1 MYPKPPLNYEE
12 QLEKLKKRGCI
23 INDDKKCISILE
35 SVNYYR
41 LSAYFLPFKLNDGNY
56 KEGLSFERVFS
67 IYEFDRKLHG
77 ILFNALEET
86 EIFLRS
92 KIAYFHAH
100 KYGALGYMEKSNFYK
115 KSDDKNHKKKKKKFH
130 KNFIENFKREIEK
143 NKNILFVKHHIKN
156 YGGEFPIWAASE
168 MFTFGM
174 LSKFFANM
182 KLQDQKS
189 LSSDIY
195 KTKPKYVG
203 SWLRCCTDLR
213 NICAHYGRLYF
224 RIFSAAPSGIDN
236 LEEKSKRKLWGAIL
250 SLKKLYPF
258 KDKWNNETLKK
269 LISLVDEHKSN
280 IDLEHVGFPN
290 NWDKEL
296 ENDKYEF
303 LKMVLRNLFK
313 KKI

>member
-1 MYPKPPLNYEE
+1 MYPKPPLKYEE

-23 INDDKKCISILE
+23 INDDKKCISILK
-35 SVNYYR
+35 SINYYR
-41 LSAYFLPFKLNDGNY
+41 LSTYFLPFKLDNGNY
-56 KEGLSFERVFS
+56 EEGLSFERVFS

-100 KYGALGYMEKSNFYK
+100 KYGALGYMDKANFSVK
-115 KSDDKNHKKKKKKFH
+115 AELHE
-130 KNFIENFKREIEK
+130 NFIENFKREIDK
-143 NKNILFVKHHIKN
+143 NKNILFVKHHIYK
-156 YGGEFPIWAASE
+156 YGGEFPILAASE

-182 KLQDQKS
+182 TWQDRES
-189 LSSDIY
+189 LSNDIY
-195 KTKPKYVG
+195 KTKIKYVG

-224 RIFSAAPSGIDN
+224 RTFSAAPSGIYN
-236 LEEKSKRKLWGAIL
+236 LEEKSKRKLFGAIL

-258 KDKWNNETLKK
+258 KDKWNNETLK
-269 LISLVDEHKSN
+269 N
-280 IDLEHVGFPN
+280 
-290 NWDKEL
+290 
-296 ENDKYEF
+296 
-303 LKMVLRNLFK
+303 
-313 KKI
+313 

>member
-1 MYPKPPLNYEE
+1 MYPKPPLKYEE

-41 LSAYFLPFKLNDGNY
+41 LSAYFLPFKLDNGNY
-56 KEGLSFERVFS
+56 EEGLSFERVFS

-100 KYGALGYMEKSNFYK
+100 EYGALGYMDKANFSVK
-115 KSDDKNHKKKKKKFH
+115 AELHE
-130 KNFIENFKREIEK
+130 NFIENFKREIDK
-143 NKNILFVKHHIKN
+143 NKNILFVKHHIYK

-182 KLQDQKS
+182 TWQDRES
-189 LSSDIY
+189 LSKDIY
-195 KTKPKYVG
+195 KTNIKYVG

-224 RIFSAAPSGIDN
+224 RTFSAAPSGIDN
-236 LEEKSKRKLWGAIL
+236 LEEKSKRKLFGAIL

-258 KDKWNNETLKK
+258 KDKWDNGTLKK
-269 LISLVDEHKSN
+269 LMSLVDEHKSD
-280 IDLEHVGFPN
+280 IDLEHIGFSY
-290 NWDKEL
+290 NWIEEL
-296 ENDKYEF
+296 KNC
-303 LKMVLRNLFK
+303 NS
-313 KKI
+313 KI

>member
-1 MYPKPPLNYEE
+1 MYPKPPLKYEE

-41 LSAYFLPFKLNDGNY
+41 LSAYFLPFKLDNGNY
-56 KEGLSFERVFS
+56 EEGLSFERVFS
-67 IYEFDRKLHG
+67 IYEFDRKLHR

-100 KYGALGYMEKSNFYK
+100 EYGALGYMDETNFSIKYECKDGECK
-115 KSDDKNHKKKKKKFH
+115 KIEFH
-130 KNFIENFKREIEK
+130 KNFIENFKREIDK
-143 NKNILFVKHHIKN
+143 NKNILFVKHHIYK

-182 KLQDQKS
+182 TWQDREN
-189 LSSDIY
+189 LSNDIY
-195 KTKPKYVG
+195 KTNPKFVG

-224 RIFSAAPSGIDN
+224 RTFSAAPSGIDN
-236 LEEKSKRKLWGAIL
+236 LEEKSKRKLFGAIL

-258 KDKWNNETLKK
+258 KDKWDNETLKK
-269 LISLVDEHKSN
+269 LMSLVDEHKSD
-280 IDLEHVGFPN
+280 IDLEHIGFSY
-290 NWDKEL
+290 NWIEEL
-296 ENDKYEF
+296 KNC
-303 LKMVLRNLFK
+303 NS
-313 KKI
+313 KI

>member
-1 MYPKPPLNYEE
+1 MYPKPPLKYEE

-41 LSAYFLPFKLNDGNY
+41 LSAYFLPFKLDNGNY
-56 KEGLSFERVFS
+56 EEGLSFERVFS

-100 KYGALGYMEKSNFYK
+100 EYGALGYMDETNFSIKYECKDGECK
-115 KSDDKNHKKKKKKFH
+115 KIEFH
-130 KNFIENFKREIEK
+130 KNFIENFKREIEN
-143 NKNILFVKHHIKN
+143 NKNILFVKHHIYK

-182 KLQDQKS
+182 TCQDREN
-189 LSSDIY
+189 LSNDIY
-195 KTKPKYVG
+195 KTNPKFVG

-236 LEEKSKRKLWGAIL
+236 LEEKSKRKLFGAIL

-258 KDKWNNETLKK
+258 KDKWDNETLKK
-269 LISLVDEHKSN
+269 LMSLVDEHKSD
-280 IDLEHVGFPN
+280 IDLEHIGFSY
-290 NWDKEL
+290 NWIEEL
-296 ENDKYEF
+296 KNC
-303 LKMVLRNLFK
+303 NS
-313 KKI
+313 KI

>member
-1 MYPKPPLNYEE
+1 MYPKPPLKYEE

-23 INDDKKCISILE
+23 INDDKKCISILK
-35 SVNYYR
+35 SINYYR
-41 LSAYFLPFKLNDGNY
+41 LSAYFLPFKLDNGNY
-56 KEGLSFERVFS
+56 EEGLSFERVFS

-100 KYGALGYMEKSNFYK
+100 KYGALGYMDKANFSVK
-115 KSDDKNHKKKKKKFH
+115 AELHE
-130 KNFIENFKREIEK
+130 NFIENFKREIDK
-143 NKNILFVKHHIKN
+143 NKNILFVKHHIYK

-182 KLQDQKS
+182 TWQDRES
-189 LSSDIY
+189 LSKDIY
-195 KTKPKYVG
+195 KTNIKYVG

-224 RIFSAAPSGIDN
+224 RTFSAAPSGIDN
-236 LEEKSKRKLWGAIL
+236 LEEKSKRKLFGAIL

-258 KDKWNNETLKK
+258 KDKWDNDTLKK
-269 LISLVDEHKSN
+269 LMSLVDEHKSD
-280 IDLEHVGFPN
+280 IDLEHIGFSY
-290 NWDKEL
+290 NWIEEL
-296 ENDKYEF
+296 KNC
-303 LKMVLRNLFK
+303 NS
-313 KKI
+313 KI

>member
-1 MYPKPPLNYEE
+1 MYPKPPLKYEE
-12 QLEKLKKRGCI
+12 RLEKLKKRGCI

-35 SVNYYR
+35 SINYYR
-41 LSAYFLPFKLNDGNY
+41 LSAYFLPFKLDNGNY
-56 KEGLSFERVFS
+56 EEGLSFERVFS

-100 KYGALGYMEKSNFYK
+100 KYGALGYMDKSNFSVK
-115 KSDDKNHKKKKKKFH
+115 AELHE
-130 KNFIENFKREIEK
+130 NFIENFKREIDK
-143 NKNILFVKHHIKN
+143 NKNILFVKHHIYK
-156 YGGEFPIWAASE
+156 YGGEFPICAASE

-182 KLQDQKS
+182 TCQDRKN
-189 LSSDIY
+189 LSNDIY
-195 KTKPKYVG
+195 KTNPKFVG

-224 RIFSAAPSGIDN
+224 RTFSAAPSGIDN
-236 LEEKSKRKLWGAIL
+236 LEEKSKRKLFGAIL

-269 LISLVDEHKSN
+269 LMSLVDEHKSD
-280 IDLEHVGFPN
+280 IDLEHIGFSY
-290 NWDKEL
+290 NWIEEL
-296 ENDKYEF
+296 KSCNS
-303 LKMVLRNLFK
+303 
-313 KKI
+313 KI

>member
-1 MYPKPPLNYEE
+1 MYPKPPLKYEE

-41 LSAYFLPFKLNDGNY
+41 LSAYFLPFKLDNGNY
-56 KEGLSFERVFS
+56 EEGLSFERVFS

-100 KYGALGYMEKSNFYK
+100 KYGALGYMDKANFSVK
-115 KSDDKNHKKKKKKFH
+115 AELHE
-130 KNFIENFKREIEK
+130 NFIENFKREIDK
-143 NKNILFVKHHIKN
+143 NKNILFVKHHIYK

-182 KLQDQKS
+182 TWQDREN

-195 KTKPKYVG
+195 KTNPKFVG

-224 RIFSAAPSGIDN
+224 RTFSAAPSGIDN
-236 LEEKSKRKLWGAIL
+236 LEDKSKRKLFGAIL

-258 KDKWNNETLKK
+258 KDKWDNGTLKK
-269 LISLVDEHKSN
+269 LMSLVDEHKSD
-280 IDLEHVGFPN
+280 IDLEHIGFSY
-290 NWDKEL
+290 NWIEEL
-296 ENDKYEF
+296 KNC
-303 LKMVLRNLFK
+303 NS
-313 KKI
+313 KI

>member
-1 MYPKPPLNYEE
+1 MYTKPPLKYEE

-41 LSAYFLPFKLNDGNY
+41 LSAYFLPFKLDNGNY
-56 KEGLSFERVFS
+56 EEGLSFERVFS

-100 KYGALGYMEKSNFYK
+100 KYGALGYMDKANFSVK
-115 KSDDKNHKKKKKKFH
+115 AELHE
-130 KNFIENFKREIEK
+130 NFIENFKREIDK
-143 NKNILFVKHHIKN
+143 NKNILFVKHHIEK

-182 KLQDQKS
+182 TWQDRES
-189 LSSDIY
+189 LSNDIY
-195 KTKPKYVG
+195 KTKIKYVG

-224 RIFSAAPSGIDN
+224 RTFSAAPSGIDN
-236 LEEKSKRKLWGAIL
+236 LEEKSKRKLFGAIL

-258 KDKWNNETLKK
+258 KDKWDNGTLKK
-269 LISLVDEHKSN
+269 LMSLVDEHKSD
-280 IDLEHVGFPN
+280 IDLEHIGFSY
-290 NWDKEL
+290 NWIEEL
-296 ENDKYEF
+296 KNC
-303 LKMVLRNLFK
+303 NS
-313 KKI
+313 KI

>member
-1 MYPKPPLNYEE
+1 MGDIFLYGEFMYPKPPLKYEE

-23 INDDKKCISILE
+23 INDDKKCISILK
-35 SVNYYR
+35 SINYYR
-41 LSAYFLPFKLNDGNY
+41 LSAYFLPFKLDNGNY
-56 KEGLSFERVFS
+56 EEGLSFELVFS

-100 KYGALGYMEKSNFYK
+100 KYGALGYMDKANFFVK
-115 KSDDKNHKKKKKKFH
+115 AELHE
-130 KNFIENFKREIEK
+130 NFIENFKREIDK
-143 NKNILFVKHHIKN
+143 NKNILFVKHHIYK

-182 KLQDQKS
+182 TCQDREN
-189 LSSDIY
+189 LSNDIY
-195 KTKPKYVG
+195 KTNPKFVG

-224 RIFSAAPSGIDN
+224 RTFSAAPSGIDN
-236 LEEKSKRKLWGAIL
+236 LEEKSKRKLFGAIL

-258 KDKWNNETLKK
+258 KDKWDNETLKK
-269 LISLVDEHKSN
+269 LMSLVDEHKSD
-280 IDLEHVGFPN
+280 IDLEHIGFSY
-290 NWDKEL
+290 NWIEEL
-296 ENDKYEF
+296 KNC
-303 LKMVLRNLFK
+303 NS
-313 KKI
+313 KI

>member
-1 MYPKPPLNYEE
+1 MYPKPPLKYEE

-41 LSAYFLPFKLNDGNY
+41 LSAYFLPFKLDNGNY
-56 KEGLSFERVFS
+56 EEGLSFERVFS

-100 KYGALGYMEKSNFYK
+100 EYGALGYMDETNFSIKYECKDGECK
-115 KSDDKNHKKKKKKFH
+115 KIEFH
-130 KNFIENFKREIEK
+130 KNFIENFKREIDK
-143 NKNILFVKHHIKN
+143 NKNILFVKHHIYK

-182 KLQDQKS
+182 TCQDRES
-189 LSSDIY
+189 LSNDIY
-195 KTKPKYVG
+195 KTNPKFVG

-224 RIFSAAPSGIDN
+224 RTFSAAPSGIDN
-236 LEEKSKRKLWGAIL
+236 LEEKSKRKLFGAIL

-258 KDKWNNETLKK
+258 KDKWDNETLKK
-269 LISLVDEHKSN
+269 LMSLVDEHKSD
-280 IDLEHVGFPN
+280 IDLEHIGFSY
-290 NWDKEL
+290 NWIEEL
-296 ENDKYEF
+296 KNC
-303 LKMVLRNLFK
+303 N
-313 KKI
+313 

>member
-1 MYPKPPLNYEE
+1 MYPKPPLKYKE

-41 LSAYFLPFKLNDGNY
+41 LSAYFLPFKLDNENY
-56 KEGLSFERVFS
+56 EEGLSFERVFS

-100 KYGALGYMEKSNFYK
+100 KYGALGYMDKANFSVK
-115 KSDDKNHKKKKKKFH
+115 AELHE
-130 KNFIENFKREIEK
+130 NFIENFKREIDK
-143 NKNILFVKHHIKN
+143 NKNILFVKHHIYK

-182 KLQDQKS
+182 TCQDREN
-189 LSSDIY
+189 LSNDIY
-195 KTKPKYVG
+195 KTNPKFVG

-236 LEEKSKRKLWGAIL
+236 LEEKSKRKLFGAIL

-258 KDKWNNETLKK
+258 KDKWDNGTLKK
-269 LISLVDEHKSN
+269 LMSLVDEHKSD
-280 IDLEHVGFPN
+280 IDLEHIGFSY
-290 NWDKEL
+290 NWIEEL
-296 ENDKYEF
+296 KNC
-303 LKMVLRNLFK
+303 NS
-313 KKI
+313 KI

>member
-1 MYPKPPLNYEE
+1 MYPKPPLKYEE

-41 LSAYFLPFKLNDGNY
+41 LSAYFLPFKLDNGNY
-56 KEGLSFERVFS
+56 EEGLSFERVFS

-100 KYGALGYMEKSNFYK
+100 EYGALGYMYETNFSIKYECKDGECK
-115 KSDDKNHKKKKKKFH
+115 KIEFH
-130 KNFIENFKREIEK
+130 KNFIKNFKREIDK
-143 NKNILFVKHHIKN
+143 NKNILFVKHHIEK

-182 KLQDQKS
+182 TWQDREN
-189 LSSDIY
+189 LSNDIY
-195 KTKPKYVG
+195 KTNPKFVG

-224 RIFSAAPSGIDN
+224 RTFSAAPSGIDN
-236 LEEKSKRKLWGAIL
+236 LEEKSKRKLFGAIL

-258 KDKWNNETLKK
+258 KDKWDNGTLKK
-269 LISLVDEHKSN
+269 LMSLVDEHKSD
-280 IDLEHVGFPN
+280 IDLEHIGFSY
-290 NWDKEL
+290 NW
-296 ENDKYEF
+296 
-303 LKMVLRNLFK
+303 
-313 KKI
+313 I

>member
-1 MYPKPPLNYEE
+1 MGDIFLYGEFMYPKPPLKYEE

-23 INDDKKCISILE
+23 INDDKKCISILK
-35 SVNYYR
+35 SINYYR
-41 LSAYFLPFKLNDGNY
+41 LSAYFLPFKLDNGNY
-56 KEGLSFERVFS
+56 EEGLSFERVFS

-100 KYGALGYMEKSNFYK
+100 KYGALGYMDKSNFSVK
-115 KSDDKNHKKKKKKFH
+115 AELHE
-130 KNFIENFKREIEK
+130 NFIENFKREIDK
-143 NKNILFVKHHIKN
+143 NKNILFVKHHIYK

-182 KLQDQKS
+182 TWQDRES
-189 LSSDIY
+189 LSKDIY
-195 KTKPKYVG
+195 KTNIKYVG

-224 RIFSAAPSGIDN
+224 RTFSAAPSGIDN
-236 LEEKSKRKLWGAIL
+236 LEEKSKRKLFGAIL

-258 KDKWNNETLKK
+258 KDKWDNDTLKK
-269 LISLVDEHKSN
+269 LMSLVDEHKSD
-280 IDLEHVGFPN
+280 IDLEHIGFSY
-290 NWDKEL
+290 NWIEEL
-296 ENDKYEF
+296 KNC
-303 LKMVLRNLFK
+303 NS
-313 KKI
+313 KI

>member
-1 MYPKPPLNYEE
+1 MYPKPPLKYEE

-23 INDDKKCISILE
+23 INDDKKCISILK

-41 LSAYFLPFKLNDGNY
+41 LSAYFLPFKLDNGNY
-56 KEGLSFERVFS
+56 EEGLSFERVFS

-100 KYGALGYMEKSNFYK
+100 KYGALGYMDKANFSVK
-115 KSDDKNHKKKKKKFH
+115 AELHE
-130 KNFIENFKREIEK
+130 NFIENFKREIDK
-143 NKNILFVKHHIKN
+143 NKNILFVKHHIYK

-182 KLQDQKS
+182 TCQDRES
-189 LSSDIY
+189 LSNDIY
-195 KTKPKYVG
+195 KTNPKFVG

-224 RIFSAAPSGIDN
+224 RTFSAAPSGIDN
-236 LEEKSKRKLWGAIL
+236 LEEKSKRKLFGAIL

-269 LISLVDEHKSN
+269 LMSLVDEHKSD
-280 IDLEHVGFPN
+280 IDLEHIGFSY
-290 NWDKEL
+290 NWIEEL
-296 ENDKYEF
+296 KNC
-303 LKMVLRNLFK
+303 NS
-313 KKI
+313 KI

>member
-1 MYPKPPLNYEE
+1 MYPKPPLKYKE

-41 LSAYFLPFKLNDGNY
+41 LSAYFLPFKLDNGNY
-56 KEGLSFERVFS
+56 EEGLSFKSVFS

-100 KYGALGYMEKSNFYK
+100 EYGALGYMDETNFSIKYECKDGECK
-115 KSDDKNHKKKKKKFH
+115 KIEFH
-130 KNFIENFKREIEK
+130 KNFIENFKREIDK
-143 NKNILFVKHHIKN
+143 NKNILFVKHHIDK

-182 KLQDQKS
+182 TCQDREN
-189 LSSDIY
+189 LSNDIY
-195 KTKPKYVG
+195 KTNPKFVG

-224 RIFSAAPSGIDN
+224 RTFSAASSGIDN
-236 LEEKSKRKLWGAIL
+236 LEEKSKRKLFGAIL

-258 KDKWNNETLKK
+258 KDKWDNGTLKK
-269 LISLVDEHKSN
+269 LMSLVDEHKSD
-280 IDLEHVGFPN
+280 IDLEHIGFSY
-290 NWDKEL
+290 NWIEEL
-296 ENDKYEF
+296 KNC
-303 LKMVLRNLFK
+303 NS
-313 KKI
+313 KI

>member
-1 MYPKPPLNYEE
+1 MYPKPPLKYEE

-41 LSAYFLPFKLNDGNY
+41 LSAYFLPFKLDNGNY
-56 KEGLSFERVFS
+56 EEGLSFERVFS

-100 KYGALGYMEKSNFYK
+100 EYGALGYMDKANFSVK
-115 KSDDKNHKKKKKKFH
+115 AELHE
-130 KNFIENFKREIEK
+130 NFIENFKREIDK
-143 NKNILFVKHHIKN
+143 NKNILFVKHHIYK

-182 KLQDQKS
+182 TWQDRES
-189 LSSDIY
+189 LSKDIY
-195 KTKPKYVG
+195 KTNIKYVG

-236 LEEKSKRKLWGAIL
+236 LEEKSKRKLFGAIL

-258 KDKWNNETLKK
+258 KDKWDNGTLKK
-269 LISLVDEHKSN
+269 LMSLVDEHKSD
-280 IDLEHVGFPN
+280 IDLEHIGFSY
-290 NWDKEL
+290 NWIEEL
-296 ENDKYEF
+296 KNC
-303 LKMVLRNLFK
+303 NS
-313 KKI
+313 KI

>member
-1 MYPKPPLNYEE
+1 MYPKPPLKYEE

-23 INDDKKCISILE
+23 INDDKKCISILK

-41 LSAYFLPFKLNDGNY
+41 LSAYFLPFKLDNGNY
-56 KEGLSFERVFS
+56 EEGLSFERVFS

-100 KYGALGYMEKSNFYK
+100 KYGALGYMDKANFSVK
-115 KSDDKNHKKKKKKFH
+115 AELHE
-130 KNFIENFKREIEK
+130 NFIENFKREIDK
-143 NKNILFVKHHIKN
+143 NKNILFVKHHIYK

-182 KLQDQKS
+182 TCQDREN
-189 LSSDIY
+189 LSNDIY
-195 KTKPKYVG
+195 KTKIKYVG

-224 RIFSAAPSGIDN
+224 RTFSAAPSGIDN
-236 LEEKSKRKLWGAIL
+236 LEEKSKRKLFGAIL

-258 KDKWNNETLKK
+258 KDKWDNETLKK
-269 LISLVDEHKSN
+269 LMSLVDEHKSD
-280 IDLEHVGFPN
+280 IDLEHIGFSY
-290 NWDKEL
+290 NWIEEL
-296 ENDKYEF
+296 KNC
-303 LKMVLRNLFK
+303 N
-313 KKI
+313 

>member
-1 MYPKPPLNYEE
+1 MYPKPPLKYEE

-23 INDDKKCISILE
+23 INDDKKCISILK
-35 SVNYYR
+35 SINYYR
-41 LSAYFLPFKLNDGNY
+41 LSAYFLPFKLDNGNY
-56 KEGLSFERVFS
+56 EEGLSFERVFS

-100 KYGALGYMEKSNFYK
+100 EYGALGYMDKANFSVK
-115 KSDDKNHKKKKKKFH
+115 AELHE
-130 KNFIENFKREIEK
+130 NFIENFKREIDK
-143 NKNILFVKHHIKN
+143 NKNILFVKHHIYK
-156 YGGEFPIWAASE
+156 YGEEFPIWAASE

-182 KLQDQKS
+182 TWQDREN
-189 LSSDIY
+189 LSNDIY
-195 KTKPKYVG
+195 KTNPKFVG

-224 RIFSAAPSGIDN
+224 RTFSAAPSGIDN
-236 LEEKSKRKLWGAIL
+236 LEEKSKRKLFGAIL

-258 KDKWNNETLKK
+258 KDKWDNGTLKK
-269 LISLVDEHKSN
+269 LMSLVDEHKSD
-280 IDLEHVGFPN
+280 IDLEHIGFSY
-290 NWDKEL
+290 NWIEEL
-296 ENDKYEF
+296 KNC
-303 LKMVLRNLFK
+303 NS
-313 KKI
+313 KI

>member
-1 MYPKPPLNYEE
+1 MGDIFLYGEFMYPKPPLKYEE

-23 INDDKKCISILE
+23 INDDKKCISILK
-35 SVNYYR
+35 SINYYR
-41 LSAYFLPFKLNDGNY
+41 LSAYFLPFKLDNGNY
-56 KEGLSFERVFS
+56 EEGLSFERVFS

-100 KYGALGYMEKSNFYK
+100 KYGALGYMDKANFSVK
-115 KSDDKNHKKKKKKFH
+115 AELHE
-130 KNFIENFKREIEK
+130 NFIENFKREIDK
-143 NKNILFVKHHIKN
+143 NKNILFVKHHIYK

-182 KLQDQKS
+182 TWQDREN
-189 LSSDIY
+189 LSNDIY
-195 KTKPKYVG
+195 KTNPKFVG

-224 RIFSAAPSGIDN
+224 RTFSAAPSGIDN
-236 LEEKSKRKLWGAIL
+236 LEEKSKRKLFGAIL

-258 KDKWNNETLKK
+258 KDKWDNETLKK
-269 LISLVDEHKSN
+269 LMSLVDEHKSD
-280 IDLEHVGFPN
+280 IDLEHIGFSY
-290 NWDKEL
+290 NWIEEL
-296 ENDKYEF
+296 KNC
-303 LKMVLRNLFK
+303 NS
-313 KKI
+313 KIQIVSAK

>member
-1 MYPKPPLNYEE
+1 MGDIFLYGEFMYPKPPLKYEE

-41 LSAYFLPFKLNDGNY
+41 LSAYFLPFKLDNGNY
-56 KEGLSFERVFS
+56 EEGLSFERVFS

-100 KYGALGYMEKSNFYK
+100 KYGALGYMDKSNFSVK
-115 KSDDKNHKKKKKKFH
+115 AELHE
-130 KNFIENFKREIEK
+130 NFIENFKREIDK
-143 NKNILFVKHHIKN
+143 NKNILFVKHHIYK
-156 YGGEFPIWAASE
+156 YGGEFPICAASE

-182 KLQDQKS
+182 TCQDRKN
-189 LSSDIY
+189 LSNDIY
-195 KTKPKYVG
+195 KTNPKFVG

-224 RIFSAAPSGIDN
+224 RTFSAAPSGIDN
-236 LEEKSKRKLWGAIL
+236 LEEKSKRKLFGAIL

-269 LISLVDEHKSN
+269 LMSLVDEHKSD
-280 IDLEHVGFPN
+280 IDLEHIGFSY
-290 NWDKEL
+290 NWIEEL
-296 ENDKYEF
+296 KNC
-303 LKMVLRNLFK
+303 NS
-313 KKI
+313 KI

>member
-1 MYPKPPLNYEE
+1 MYPKPPLKYEE

-41 LSAYFLPFKLNDGNY
+41 LSAYFLPFKLDNENY
-56 KEGLSFERVFS
+56 EEGLSFKRVFS

-100 KYGALGYMEKSNFYK
+100 KYGALGYMDKANFSVK
-115 KSDDKNHKKKKKKFH
+115 AELHE
-130 KNFIENFKREIEK
+130 NFIENFKREIDK
-143 NKNILFVKHHIKN
+143 NKNILFVKHHIYK

-182 KLQDQKS
+182 TWQDREN
-189 LSSDIY
+189 LSNDIY
-195 KTKPKYVG
+195 KTKIKYVG

-224 RIFSAAPSGIDN
+224 RTFSAAPSGIDN
-236 LEEKSKRKLWGAIL
+236 LEEKSKRKLFGAIL
-250 SLKKLYPF
+250 SLEKLYPF
-258 KDKWNNETLKK
+258 KDKWDNGTLKK
-269 LISLVDEHKSN
+269 LMSLVDEHKSD
-280 IDLEHVGFPN
+280 IDLEHIGFSY
-290 NWDKEL
+290 NWIEEL
-296 ENDKYEF
+296 KNC
-303 LKMVLRNLFK
+303 NS
-313 KKI
+313 KISIASAK

>member
-1 MYPKPPLNYEE
+1 MYPKPPLKYEE

-41 LSAYFLPFKLNDGNY
+41 LSAYFLPFKLDNGNY
-56 KEGLSFERVFS
+56 EEGLSFERVFS

-100 KYGALGYMEKSNFYK
+100 KYGALGYMDKANFSVK
-115 KSDDKNHKKKKKKFH
+115 AELHE
-130 KNFIENFKREIEK
+130 NFIENFKREIDK
-143 NKNILFVKHHIKN
+143 NKNILFVKHHIYK

-182 KLQDQKS
+182 TWQDREN

-195 KTKPKYVG
+195 KTNPKFVG

-236 LEEKSKRKLWGAIL
+236 LEEKSKRKLFGAIL

-258 KDKWNNETLKK
+258 KDKWDNGTLKK
-269 LISLVDEHKSN
+269 LMSLVDEHKSD
-280 IDLEHVGFPN
+280 IDLEHIGFSY
-290 NWDKEL
+290 NWIEEL
-296 ENDKYEF
+296 KNC
-303 LKMVLRNLFK
+303 NS
-313 KKI
+313 KI

>member
-1 MYPKPPLNYEE
+1 MYPKPPLKYEE

-23 INDDKKCISILE
+23 INDDKKCISILK
-35 SVNYYR
+35 SINYYR
-41 LSAYFLPFKLNDGNY
+41 LSAYFLPFKLDNGNY
-56 KEGLSFERVFS
+56 EEGLSFERVFS

-100 KYGALGYMEKSNFYK
+100 KYGALGYMDKANFSVK
-115 KSDDKNHKKKKKKFH
+115 AELHE
-130 KNFIENFKREIEK
+130 NFIENFKREIDK
-143 NKNILFVKHHIKN
+143 NKNILFVKHHIYK

-182 KLQDQKS
+182 TYQDREN
-189 LSSDIY
+189 LSNDIY
-195 KTKPKYVG
+195 KTNPKFVG

-224 RIFSAAPSGIDN
+224 RTFSAAPSGIDN
-236 LEEKSKRKLWGAIL
+236 LEEKSKRKLFGAIL

-258 KDKWNNETLKK
+258 KDKWDNETLKK
-269 LISLVDEHKSN
+269 LMSLVDEHKSD
-280 IDLEHVGFPN
+280 IDLEHIGFSY
-290 NWDKEL
+290 NWIEEL
-296 ENDKYEF
+296 KNC
-303 LKMVLRNLFK
+303 N
-313 KKI
+313 

>member
-1 MYPKPPLNYEE
+1 MGDIFLYGEFMYTKPPLKYEE

-41 LSAYFLPFKLNDGNY
+41 LSAYFLPFKLDNGNY
-56 KEGLSFERVFS
+56 EEGLSFERVFS

-100 KYGALGYMEKSNFYK
+100 KYGALGYMDKANFSVK
-115 KSDDKNHKKKKKKFH
+115 AELHE
-130 KNFIENFKREIEK
+130 NFIENFKREIDK
-143 NKNILFVKHHIKN
+143 NKNILFVKHHIYK

-182 KLQDQKS
+182 TCQDREN
-189 LSSDIY
+189 LSNDIY
-195 KTKPKYVG
+195 KTNPKFVG

-224 RIFSAAPSGIDN
+224 RIFSAAPSGIYN
-236 LEEKSKRKLWGAIL
+236 LEEKSKRKLFGAIL

-269 LISLVDEHKSN
+269 LMSLVDEHKSD
-280 IDLEHVGFPN
+280 IDLEHIGFSY
-290 NWDKEL
+290 NWIEEL
-296 ENDKYEF
+296 KNC
-303 LKMVLRNLFK
+303 NS
-313 KKI
+313 KI

>member
-1 MYPKPPLNYEE
+1 MYPKPPLKYEE

-41 LSAYFLPFKLNDGNY
+41 LSAYFLPFKLDNGNY
-56 KEGLSFERVFS
+56 EEGLSFERVFS

-86 EIFLRS
+86 EIFFRS

-100 KYGALGYMEKSNFYK
+100 KYGALGYMDKANFSVK
-115 KSDDKNHKKKKKKFH
+115 AELHE
-130 KNFIENFKREIEK
+130 NFIENFKREIDK
-143 NKNILFVKHHIKN
+143 NKNILFVKHHIYK

-182 KLQDQKS
+182 TCQDREN
-189 LSSDIY
+189 LSNDIY
-195 KTKPKYVG
+195 KTNPKFVG

-224 RIFSAAPSGIDN
+224 RTFSAAPSGIDN
-236 LEEKSKRKLWGAIL
+236 LEEKSKRKLFGAIL

-269 LISLVDEHKSN
+269 LMSLVDEHKSD
-280 IDLEHVGFPN
+280 IDLEHIGFSY
-290 NWDKEL
+290 NWIEK
-296 ENDKYEF
+296 
-303 LKMVLRNLFK
+303 LKNCNS
-313 KKI
+313 KI

>member
-1 MYPKPPLNYEE
+1 MYPKPPLKYEE

-41 LSAYFLPFKLNDGNY
+41 LSAYFLPFKLDNGNY
-56 KEGLSFERVFS
+56 EEGLSFERVFS

-100 KYGALGYMEKSNFYK
+100 EYGALGYMDKANFSVK
-115 KSDDKNHKKKKKKFH
+115 AELHE
-130 KNFIENFKREIEK
+130 NFIENFKREIDK
-143 NKNILFVKHHIKN
+143 NKNILFVKHHIYK

-182 KLQDQKS
+182 TCQDREN
-189 LSSDIY
+189 LSNDIY
-195 KTKPKYVG
+195 KTNPKFVG

-224 RIFSAAPSGIDN
+224 RTFSAAPSGIDN
-236 LEEKSKRKLWGAIL
+236 LEEKSKRKLFGAIL

-258 KDKWNNETLKK
+258 KDKWDNGTLKK
-269 LISLVDEHKSN
+269 LMSLVDEHKSD
-280 IDLEHVGFPN
+280 IDLEHIGFSY
-290 NWDKEL
+290 NWIEEL
-296 ENDKYEF
+296 KNC
-303 LKMVLRNLFK
+303 NS
-313 KKI
+313 KI

>member
-1 MYPKPPLNYEE
+1 MYPKPPLKYKE

-41 LSAYFLPFKLNDGNY
+41 LSAYFLPFKLDNGNY
-56 KEGLSFERVFS
+56 EEGLSFERVFS

-100 KYGALGYMEKSNFYK
+100 KYGALGYMDETNFSIKYECKDGECK
-115 KSDDKNHKKKKKKFH
+115 KIEFH
-130 KNFIENFKREIEK
+130 KNFIENFKREIEN
-143 NKNILFVKHHIKN
+143 NKNILFVKHHIYK

-182 KLQDQKS
+182 TCQDREN
-189 LSSDIY
+189 LSNDIY
-195 KTKPKYVG
+195 KTNPKFVG

-236 LEEKSKRKLWGAIL
+236 LEEKSKRKLFGAIL

-258 KDKWNNETLKK
+258 KDKWDNGTLKK
-269 LISLVDEHKSN
+269 LMSLVDEHKSD
-280 IDLEHVGFPN
+280 IDLEHIGFSY
-290 NWDKEL
+290 NWIEEL
-296 ENDKYEF
+296 KNC
-303 LKMVLRNLFK
+303 NS
-313 KKI
+313 KI

>member
-1 MYPKPPLNYEE
+1 MGDIFLYGEFMYPKPPLKYEE

-23 INDDKKCISILE
+23 INDDKKCISILK

-41 LSAYFLPFKLNDGNY
+41 LSAYFLPFKLDNGNY
-56 KEGLSFERVFS
+56 EEGLSFDRVFS

-100 KYGALGYMEKSNFYK
+100 KYGALGYMDKANFSVK
-115 KSDDKNHKKKKKKFH
+115 AELHE
-130 KNFIENFKREIEK
+130 NFIENFKREIDK
-143 NKNILFVKHHIKN
+143 NKNILFVKHHIYK

-182 KLQDQKS
+182 TWQDREN
-189 LSSDIY
+189 LSNDIY
-195 KTKPKYVG
+195 KTNPKFVG

-224 RIFSAAPSGIDN
+224 RTFSAAPSGIDN
-236 LEEKSKRKLWGAIL
+236 LEEKSKRKLFGAIL

-258 KDKWNNETLKK
+258 KDKWDNETLKK
-269 LISLVDEHKSN
+269 LMSLVDEHKSD
-280 IDLEHVGFPN
+280 IDLEHIGFSY
-290 NWDKEL
+290 NWIEEL
-296 ENDKYEF
+296 KNC
-303 LKMVLRNLFK
+303 NS
-313 KKI
+313 KI

>member
-1 MYPKPPLNYEE
+1 MYPKPPLKYEE

-23 INDDKKCISILE
+23 INDDKKCISILK
-35 SVNYYR
+35 SINYYR
-41 LSAYFLPFKLNDGNY
+41 LSAYFLPFKLDNGNY

-100 KYGALGYMEKSNFYK
+100 KYGALGYMDKANFSVK
-115 KSDDKNHKKKKKKFH
+115 AELHE
-130 KNFIENFKREIEK
+130 NFIENFKREIDK
-143 NKNILFVKHHIKN
+143 NKNILFVKHHIYK

-182 KLQDQKS
+182 TWQDREN
-189 LSSDIY
+189 LSNDIY
-195 KTKPKYVG
+195 KTNPKFVG

-224 RIFSAAPSGIDN
+224 RTFSAAPSGIDN
-236 LEEKSKRKLWGAIL
+236 LEEKSKRKLFGAIL

-258 KDKWNNETLKK
+258 KDKWDNGTLKK
-269 LISLVDEHKSN
+269 LMSLVDEHKSD
-280 IDLEHVGFPN
+280 IDLEHIGFSY
-290 NWDKEL
+290 NWIEEL
-296 ENDKYEF
+296 KNC
-303 LKMVLRNLFK
+303 NS
-313 KKI
+313 KI

>member
-1 MYPKPPLNYEE
+1 MYPKPPLNYEG
-12 QLEKLKKRGCI
+12 QLEKLKERGCI
-23 INDDKKCISILE
+23 IIDDKKCISILE

-41 LSAYFLPFKLNDGNY
+41 LSAYFLPFKLDNGNY
-56 KEGLSFERVFS
+56 EEGLSFDRVFS

-100 KYGALGYMEKSNFYK
+100 KYGALGYMDETNFSIKNECKDGECK
-115 KSDDKNHKKKKKKFH
+115 KIEFH
-130 KNFIENFKREIEK
+130 KNFIENFNREIDK
-143 NKNILFVKHHIKN
+143 NKNILFVKHHIDK

-182 KLQDQKS
+182 KLQDQKI
-189 LSSDIY
+189 LSNDIY
-195 KTKPKYVG
+195 NTKPKFVG

-224 RIFSAAPSGIDN
+224 RIFSAVPSGIKD

-269 LISLVDEHKSN
+269 LVSLINEHKDSV
-280 IDLEHVGFPN
+280 DLEHIGFPH

-296 ENDKYEF
+296 EK
-303 LKMVLRNLFK
+303 RNS
-313 KKI
+313 KI

>member
-1 MYPKPPLNYEE
+1 MYPKPPLKYEE

-41 LSAYFLPFKLNDGNY
+41 LSAYFLPFKLDNGNY
-56 KEGLSFERVFS
+56 EEGLSFERVFS

-100 KYGALGYMEKSNFYK
+100 EYGALGYMDKANFSVK
-115 KSDDKNHKKKKKKFH
+115 AELHE
-130 KNFIENFKREIEK
+130 NFIENFKREIDK
-143 NKNILFVKHHIKN
+143 NKNILFVKHHIYK

-182 KLQDQKS
+182 TCQDREN
-189 LSSDIY
+189 LSNDIY
-195 KTKPKYVG
+195 KTNPKFVG

-236 LEEKSKRKLWGAIL
+236 LEDKSKRKLFGAIL

-269 LISLVDEHKSN
+269 LMSLVDEHKSD
-280 IDLEHVGFPN
+280 IDLEHIGFSYD
-290 NWDKEL
+290 WIEEL
-296 ENDKYEF
+296 KNC
-303 LKMVLRNLFK
+303 NS
-313 KKI
+313 KI

>member
-1 MYPKPPLNYEE
+1 MYPKPPLKYEE

-23 INDDKKCISILE
+23 INDDKKCISILK

-41 LSAYFLPFKLNDGNY
+41 LSAYFLPFKLDNGNY
-56 KEGLSFERVFS
+56 EEGLSFDRVFS

-100 KYGALGYMEKSNFYK
+100 KYGALGYMDKANFSVK
-115 KSDDKNHKKKKKKFH
+115 AELHE
-130 KNFIENFKREIEK
+130 NFIENFKREIDK
-143 NKNILFVKHHIKN
+143 NKNILFVKHHIYK

-182 KLQDQKS
+182 TWQDREN
-189 LSSDIY
+189 LSNDIY
-195 KTKPKYVG
+195 KTNPKFVG

-224 RIFSAAPSGIDN
+224 RTFSAAPSGIDN
-236 LEEKSKRKLWGAIL
+236 LEEKSKRKLFGAIL

-258 KDKWNNETLKK
+258 KDKWDNETLKK
-269 LISLVDEHKSN
+269 LMSLVDEHKSD
-280 IDLEHVGFPN
+280 IDLEHIGFSY
-290 NWDKEL
+290 NWIEEL
-296 ENDKYEF
+296 KNC
-303 LKMVLRNLFK
+303 NS
-313 KKI
+313 KI

>member
-1 MYPKPPLNYEE
+1 MYPKPPLKYEE

-23 INDDKKCISILE
+23 INDDKKCISILK
-35 SVNYYR
+35 SINYYR
-41 LSAYFLPFKLNDGNY
+41 LSAYFLPFKLDDGNY
-56 KEGLSFERVFS
+56 EEGLSFERVFS

-100 KYGALGYMEKSNFYK
+100 KYGALGYMDKANFSVK
-115 KSDDKNHKKKKKKFH
+115 AELHE
-130 KNFIENFKREIEK
+130 NFIENFKREIDK
-143 NKNILFVKHHIKN
+143 NKNILFVKHHIDK

-182 KLQDQKS
+182 TWQDREN
-189 LSSDIY
+189 LSNDIY
-195 KTKPKYVG
+195 KTKIKYVG

-224 RIFSAAPSGIDN
+224 RTFSAAPSGIDN
-236 LEEKSKRKLWGAIL
+236 LEEKSKRKLFGAIL

-258 KDKWNNETLKK
+258 KDKWDNETLKK
-269 LISLVDEHKSN
+269 LMSLVDEHKSD
-280 IDLEHVGFPN
+280 IDLEHIGFSY
-290 NWDKEL
+290 NWIEEL
-296 ENDKYEF
+296 KNC
-303 LKMVLRNLFK
+303 NSQ
-313 KKI
+313 I

>member
-1 MYPKPPLNYEE
+1 MYPKPPLKYEE

-41 LSAYFLPFKLNDGNY
+41 LSAYFLPFKLDNGNY
-56 KEGLSFERVFS
+56 EEGLSFERVFS

-100 KYGALGYMEKSNFYK
+100 KYGALGYMDKANFSVK
-115 KSDDKNHKKKKKKFH
+115 AELHE
-130 KNFIENFKREIEK
+130 NFIENFKREIDK
-143 NKNILFVKHHIKN
+143 NKNILFVKHHIYK

-182 KLQDQKS
+182 TWQDREN
-189 LSSDIY
+189 LSNDIY
-195 KTKPKYVG
+195 KTNPKFVG

-224 RIFSAAPSGIDN
+224 RTFSAAPSGIDN
-236 LEEKSKRKLWGAIL
+236 LEEKSKRKLFGAIL

-258 KDKWNNETLKK
+258 KDKWDNGTLKK
-269 LISLVDEHKSN
+269 LMSLVDEHKSD
-280 IDLEHVGFPN
+280 IDLEHIGFSY
-290 NWDKEL
+290 NWIEEL
-296 ENDKYEF
+296 KNC
-303 LKMVLRNLFK
+303 NS
-313 KKI
+313 KI

>member
-1 MYPKPPLNYEE
+1 MYPKPPLKYEE

-41 LSAYFLPFKLNDGNY
+41 LSAYFLPFKLDDGNY

-100 KYGALGYMEKSNFYK
+100 KYGALGYMDKSNFSVK
-115 KSDDKNHKKKKKKFH
+115 AELHE
-130 KNFIENFKREIEK
+130 NFIENFKREIDK
-143 NKNILFVKHHIKN
+143 NKNILFVKHHIDK

-182 KLQDQKS
+182 TCQDREN
-189 LSSDIY
+189 LSNDIY
-195 KTKPKYVG
+195 KTNPKFVG

-236 LEEKSKRKLWGAIL
+236 LEEKSKRKLFGAIL

-258 KDKWNNETLKK
+258 KDKWDNETLKK
-269 LISLVDEHKSN
+269 LMSLVDEHKSD
-280 IDLEHVGFPN
+280 IDLEHIGFSYD
-290 NWDKEL
+290 WIEEL
-296 ENDKYEF
+296 KNC
-303 LKMVLRNLFK
+303 NS
-313 KKI
+313 KI

>member
-1 MYPKPPLNYEE
+1 MYPKPPLKYEE

-41 LSAYFLPFKLNDGNY
+41 LSAYFLPFKLDNGNY
-56 KEGLSFERVFS
+56 EEGLSFERVFS

-100 KYGALGYMEKSNFYK
+100 KYGALGYMDKANFSVK
-115 KSDDKNHKKKKKKFH
+115 AELHE
-130 KNFIENFKREIEK
+130 NFIENFKREIDK
-143 NKNILFVKHHIKN
+143 NKNILFVKHHIYK

-182 KLQDQKS
+182 TCQDREN
-189 LSSDIY
+189 LSNDIY
-195 KTKPKYVG
+195 KTNPKFVG

-224 RIFSAAPSGIDN
+224 RTFSAAPSGIDN
-236 LEEKSKRKLWGAIL
+236 LEEKSKRKLFGAIL

-258 KDKWNNETLKK
+258 KDKWDNGTLKK
-269 LISLVDEHKSN
+269 LMSLVDEHKSD
-280 IDLEHVGFPN
+280 IDLEHIGFSY
-290 NWDKEL
+290 NWIEEL
-296 ENDKYEF
+296 KNC
-303 LKMVLRNLFK
+303 NS
-313 KKI
+313 KI